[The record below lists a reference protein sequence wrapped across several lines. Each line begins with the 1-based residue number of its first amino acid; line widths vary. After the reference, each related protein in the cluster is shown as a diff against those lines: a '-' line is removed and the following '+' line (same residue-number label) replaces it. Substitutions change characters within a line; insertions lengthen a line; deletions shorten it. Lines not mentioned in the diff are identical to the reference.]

1 MAAIHGVET
10 NVASRFIDHT
20 VATPWES
27 LLNDIESALRTV
39 SKAGEIG
46 VKVDIFYNG
55 LTYRLEKRRSAN
67 NQKKIE
73 STVSVKSDR
82 VKDFTWLHSAYNIGW
97 FVLFSQGHNSAD
109 YHASYRTTMLSAF
122 VTVVKMAGSGLNI
135 SLPIFFSHSYVTD
148 ISQAAD
154 LIGYQNLS
162 APGIAAVSSTETIIK
177 QPQWCR
183 YEAHICPMLYCHPHF
198 EYFDGIRKILQNQLR
213 KLRLGGPAAD
223 NFLVDSEFSFL
234 HEPDTIYGSIGG
246 TSILSSSSHSS
257 GRAECSAK
265 ATGVSVFN
273 ASFLKRLAALIP
285 SDEISCTLLTEILIE
300 LSYPSQ
306 PQHLIT
312 DNVQRTTFLPSQQP
326 PNSWNIALLFK
337 NLPRVS
343 LGDLGVP
350 SSLHNNTR
358 NAYAL
363 TYHSAGSDHALS
375 ASWMSLSVRK
385 LLSFYILS
393 VYCTRAKVNVETM
406 SAEIEATTNL
416 LDKNVLDR
424 VNEVLSDETRAVFY
438 TVCRQ
443 QIDPKFSTPGLG
455 NSNYPNPS
463 TPKGRMASVQKDIA
477 PINLT
482 SLGSAASGVTSPTR
496 GGRTASIVTGSASV
510 ANITSNG
517 GSHSPTPASLNAVST
532 NLFGGEDGGWSA
544 RMERHRAVVEILFSG
559 ECVFSAQVSQGSQLD
574 CPVSTSVGLWMGM
587 FSLLCA
593 SSAVDAHD
601 MANIWSKCMRRV
613 HIACED
619 GQPLPTFTPATSAT
633 ETSNA
638 ACAEAVSESNTP
650 ICLRTMW
657 DDAIERLHEEDTQR
671 SSSCQGGLPLAWPD
685 QQESVVVQ
693 KLQQLQFCIATQNES
708 PLYQF
713 PTSSVEVEVVERETS
728 TSPNIAESGTTGAPQ
743 ESVIKRRYTV
753 QQPTLFRRLPL
764 TEDMIAMNKYL
775 ARKLNLSNS
784 RSNREH
790 PTLKVQLQVPSILSD
805 IKAFK
810 AANPELDMHTF
821 CAWYGIEPIVEPMV
835 EPTVAS
841 EDQATPQTASTP
853 NKDIT
858 TSPKSTPNTLKIP
871 LEDISRAWASYEAVA
886 CEDQGRAL
894 FLVEKESEKAMAYLE
909 SVTAVQLA
917 SEMLGSGIKLIFGI
931 LAKQF
936 DPWLCED
943 DERENKAGKQSEKGG
958 STQTAALNAQK
969 NKLRSDLA
977 LLKEQVENAV
987 SSLRPEPTPEV
998 TSSSATSNAAAQA
1011 ELNIN
1016 TLIFV
1021 DSVAGLIQKLETLSI
1036 KLQTLG
1042 SLFARSSTA
1051 SVDGMVHSLS
1061 RKDTFT
1067 AETDGERNAM
1077 YELTRALHCA
1087 KEQIH
1092 DAQSRD
1098 GRELGEPTKKSFTC
1112 RLHPPR
1118 GPVPN
1123 AAAVPVSL
1131 LPGTTRGFSVEPPS
1145 ILSQGGAPQQPM
1157 NSAAAP
1163 ALLNTT
1169 SSLRDVFHMQATVK
1183 QRQNLKEKQLHVA
1196 FRVPEG
1202 V

>member
-46 VKVDIFYNG
+46 VKVDILYNG
-55 LTYRLEKRRSAN
+55 LTYRLEKRRSTN
-67 NQKKIE
+67 NQKKLE
-73 STVSVKSDR
+73 SAVSVKSDR
-82 VKDFTWLHSAYNIGW
+82 VKDFTWLHSTYNIGW

-148 ISQAAD
+148 ISLAAD
-154 LIGYQNLS
+154 LLGYQNLL
-162 APGIAAVSSTETIIK
+162 APVTSTEEITK
-177 QPQWCR
+177 QPHWCR
-183 YEAHICPMLYCHPHF
+183 YEAHICTMLYCHPHF

-213 KLRLGGPAAD
+213 KLLLGGPTAD
-223 NFLVDSEFSFL
+223 NFFVDSEFSFL

-273 ASFLKRLAALIP
+273 ASFLKRLSALIP
-285 SDEISCTLLTEILIE
+285 SDEVSCTLLTEILIE

-312 DNVQRTTFLPSQQP
+312 DNAQRTTFLPSQQP

-363 TYHSAGSDHALS
+363 AYHSAGSDHALS

-416 LDKNVLDR
+416 LDKNILDR
-424 VNEVLSDETRAVFY
+424 INEVLSDETRAVFY

-510 ANITSNG
+510 ANITGMS
-517 GSHSPTPASLNAVST
+517 GSHSPTPSSLNAVSS

-559 ECVFSAQVSQGSQLD
+559 ECVFSAQVAQGSQLD

-619 GQPLPTFTPATSAT
+619 GQPLPTFTPATSAAG
-633 ETSNA
+633 TSNA
-638 ACAEAVSESNTP
+638 ACADGVSESNTP
-650 ICLRTMW
+650 ICLCTLW

-713 PTSSVEVEVVERETS
+713 PTSSVEVEVVDRNNPTI
-728 TSPNIAESGTTGAPQ
+728 SPDSAESGTTGAPQ
-743 ESVIKRRYTV
+743 EPDTKRGYTV

-810 AANPELDMHTF
+810 AANPELDIHTF
-821 CAWYGIEPIVEPMV
+821 CAWYGIEPIVEPTV
-835 EPTVAS
+835 EPTAAS
-841 EDQATPQTASTP
+841 EDQSTSATASTS

-858 TSPKSTPNTLKIP
+858 TSQKDTPNTLKIP
-871 LEDISRAWASYEAVA
+871 LEDISRAWASCEAVA

-943 DERENKAGKQSEKGG
+943 HEGVIKAGKQSEKGG

-987 SSLRPEPTPEV
+987 NSLRPEPIPEV
-998 TSSSATSNAAAQA
+998 TSSSATSIAATQA

-1021 DSVAGLIQKLETLSI
+1021 DSVAGLIQKLEVLSI

-1067 AETDGERNAM
+1067 AETDGERNAL

-1087 KEQIH
+1087 KEQMQ
-1092 DAQSRD
+1092 DAQGRD
-1098 GRELGEPTKKSFTC
+1098 GRELGEPTKKTFTC

-1118 GPVPN
+1118 VSN
-1123 AAAVPVSL
+1123 AAAVPVSSHT
-1131 LPGTTRGFSVEPPS
+1131 GTARGFSVELPS
-1145 ILSQGGAPQQPM
+1145 ILSQGGAPQQSM

-1183 QRQNLKEKQLHVA
+1183 QRQNQKEKQLHVA